1 MKWSE
6 MRNMVGKFVV
16 IKYFTSGS
24 DSALGV
30 FKIKNYENFPAT
42 YKVVISPTK
51 LFKEVFPGDCDIYS
65 MDLAGMLNEQNVFD
79 NYQKARAYYNT
90 IKE

>member
-42 YKVVISPTK
+42 YKVVISPAKDFQEMFVET
-51 LFKEVFPGDCDIYS
+51 DIYS
-65 MDLAGMLNEQNVFD
+65 MDLAGWLNENNVFD
-79 NYQKARAYYNT
+79 TYHAAKKYYNSVV
-90 IKE
+90 K